1 MSSPPSAPTASA
13 AQAAA
18 NDFAGEPSHAQ
29 WADIVQ
35 QLGAEI
41 AGPLSTA
48 MERIH
53 DLIST
58 GQIDRQSLRTLKESV
73 AQAREAGMMGQQL
86 ARLASGRLRLSR
98 ERMHLTQILR
108 AVLAQRSRETQARG
122 IQVRQVLKPIEVIT
136 DGSLLFSLLNALM
149 DWALSS
155 THSSVDLRLDL
166 TPWPAKARLVC
177 RFAHRSLDLLED
189 PRSQELP
196 RALNSLSWRLV
207 EQTAITM
214 GVLPL
219 REDEAGITVL
229 TLEFPNTVSEEPGM
243 SGTPSTPSALPLPPN
258 DTARDSEYLPSS
270 NSKPLAGS
278 HVLIVAQRREL
289 RTQIQ
294 AAIQHMGL
302 IVDLVGSMAEAVQFC
317 EDGLPHGIVFE
328 AGLRDADFERLRA
341 EIVAEVP
348 DFSFVEVLD
357 EPHLT
362 QLSTATADGMARI
375 SRHHVPDALPSVLLF
390 ELSKGL

>member
-1 MSSPPSAPTASA
+1 
-13 AQAAA
+13 
-18 NDFAGEPSHAQ
+18 
-29 WADIVQ
+29 
-35 QLGAEI
+35 
-41 AGPLSTA
+41 
-48 MERIH
+48 
-53 DLIST
+53 
-58 GQIDRQSLRTLKESV
+58 
-73 AQAREAGMMGQQL
+73 
-86 ARLASGRLRLSR
+86 
-98 ERMHLTQILR
+98 
-108 AVLAQRSRETQARG
+108 
-122 IQVRQVLKPIEVIT
+122 
-136 DGSLLFSLLNALM
+136 
-149 DWALSS
+149 
-155 THSSVDLRLDL
+155 
-166 TPWPAKARLVC
+166 
-177 RFAHRSLDLLED
+177 
-189 PRSQELP
+189 
-196 RALNSLSWRLV
+196 
-207 EQTAITM
+207 
-214 GVLPL
+214 
-219 REDEAGITVL
+219 
-229 TLEFPNTVSEEPGM
+229 M